1 VAVRKYVI
9 DAIKPLLPKSWRFI
23 EQQQNLDTIDQVTVI
38 LILQDIAP
46 APAAPRGALLA
57 RYTLTLIEPKVDPAR
72 AEKALDDLILELVQ
86 ALAGVP
92 NLVWTTATR
101 ALFGENQAYDIT
113 LEVTTKIGA

>member
-1 VAVRKYVI
+1 MAVRKYVV
-9 DAIKPLLPKSWRFI
+9 DSVKPLLPRSWRFI
-23 EQQQNLDTIDQVTVI
+23 EQQQNLDVIDRVTVI
-38 LILQDIAP
+38 LMLQDIAP

-57 RYTLTLIEPKVDPAR
+57 RYTLTLIEPKTDPAR
-72 AEKALDDLILELVQ
+72 AEAALDDLILDLVQ

-113 LEVTTKIGA
+113 LEVTTNH